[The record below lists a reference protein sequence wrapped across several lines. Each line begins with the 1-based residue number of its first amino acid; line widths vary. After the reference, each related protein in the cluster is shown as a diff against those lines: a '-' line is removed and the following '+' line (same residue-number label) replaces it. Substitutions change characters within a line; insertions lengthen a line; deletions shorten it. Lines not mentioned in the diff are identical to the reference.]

1 MFLSTFRAA
10 DDRSPFGNF
19 WFAPVTS
26 NRGLSRV
33 TSDSAMQLTAVYACV
48 RNLSE
53 DFAKLPFRLYRPKAG
68 GGKENVTD
76 HWLYHLFARKPNRF
90 QTPFEF
96 REMLTGHLELRGNA
110 FCDISANSAGEITE
124 LTPIH
129 PDKVRVEM
137 LANGSYRYRVKQP
150 DGVDVIYRRD
160 QLWHLRGLSS
170 DGIVGINPIEA
181 QAAALGV
188 GISAQDYAARYFA
201 NDAKPSG
208 GWIEFPGKFADKT
221 AKQIFKDGWQEQQG
235 GGNRGKTAVLEMGMK
250 YHEIGINNRDSQFL
264 ESRQASRSEIA
275 SIFRMPPHKI
285 GDLTRATF
293 SNIEQQSIEYG
304 TDTLSPRCERWEAS
318 IELNLLG
325 ADTDLQVEF
334 DLRSLMRGDAA
345 SRSAYFNGGINGGW
359 LTRNEVRAE
368 EGYNPLDGLDEPLQP
383 LNMVGAGEVPAE
395 APAAAPAA
403 PEPDARLVT
412 LLTGNA
418 GRIARRV
425 ASGKPTGADVVADAM
440 AVSIEAAA
448 TWLQATE
455 GNTDETKIIASLL
468 TLAGL

>member
-1 MFLSTFRAA
+1 
-10 DDRSPFGNF
+10 
-19 WFAPVTS
+19 
-26 NRGLSRV
+26 
-33 TSDSAMQLTAVYACV
+33 MQLTAVYACV

-53 DFAKLPFRLYRPKAG
+53 DFAKLPFRLYRPKAS

-76 HWLYHLFARKPNRF
+76 HWLYRLFAKKPNRF

-110 FCDISANSAGEITE
+110 FCDIAANSSGEITE

-129 PDKVRVEM
+129 PDKVKIEM
-137 LANGSYRYRVKQP
+137 LPNGSYRYRVKGI
-150 DGVDVIYRRD
+150 DGTDTVYRRD

-304 TDTLSPRCERWEAS
+304 TDTLSPRCERWESS

-345 SRSAYFNGGINGGW
+345 SRSTYFNGGIMGGW
-359 LTRNEVRAE
+359 LTRNEAREE
-368 EGYNPLDGLDEPLQP
+368 EGYNPIEGLDEPLQP
-383 LNMVGAGEVPAE
+383 LNMVVAGEQPE
-395 APAAAPAA
+395 ATSTGAPVDDPEPAA
-403 PEPDARLVT
+403 PDARMLR
-412 LLTGNA
+412 LLDSNA
-418 GRIARRV
+418 ERMARRIGG
-425 ASGKPTGADVVADAM
+425 GKATSPEALSEALAIPESAAKAYLDAYQSTGLEHTTESIKAALM
-440 AVSIEAAA
+440 A
-448 TWLQATE
+448 
-455 GNTDETKIIASLL
+455 
-468 TLAGL
+468 LAGIK